1 MLCVVALLLLQIWID
16 SFILSENVAV
26 MLKMLTTGLII
37 IYFLKM
43 SLKMLPKEEDSS
55 VPSALPETLASTEES
70 LFKASYLVATI
81 FRQHNSCLFA

>member
-1 MLCVVALLLLQIWID
+1 MLLIWID

-55 VPSALPETLASTEES
+55 G
-70 LFKASYLVATI
+70 
-81 FRQHNSCLFA
+81 